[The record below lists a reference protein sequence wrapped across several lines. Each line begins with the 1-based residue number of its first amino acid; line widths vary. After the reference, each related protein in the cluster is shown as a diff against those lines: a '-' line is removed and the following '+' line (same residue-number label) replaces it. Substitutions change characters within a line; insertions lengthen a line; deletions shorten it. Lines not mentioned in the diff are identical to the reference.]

1 MVLKDDNLGLGAK
14 GLQHDLCTGL
24 DAFQGLLDSL
34 NGKAKGQ
41 ATTHEQIYQDTK
53 PAVYEGLGKKGIR
66 FVSGGFLK
74 GREQEERAWHP
85 VKTIV
90 PLSEEQLL
98 DAKLSDRPVQ
108 SGLACEHSAPQR
120 KNSRK
125 KDRPNSTES
134 ELDKPVTKSVEV
146 HSGNDSAL
154 DSALEAHRKRKA
166 DRKLRRRKEKEL
178 RRAAQSDVQDFL
190 PTMSSKAPARSPIMT
205 AAINPLDRQA
215 ELRLGGRHAI
225 RQKYIRHKKMAMMD
239 SKAMNEVSQ
248 TVKVPNMKYYEL
260 TTGVVN

>member
-53 PAVYEGLGKKGIR
+53 TAVYEGLGKKGIR

-134 ELDKPVTKSVEV
+134 GLDKPVTKSVEV

-154 DSALEAHRKRKA
+154 EAHRERKA

-178 RRAAQSDVQDFL
+178 RRAARSDVPDVL
-190 PTMSSKAPARSPIMT
+190 PTISSKAPARSSIMT
-205 AAINPLDRQA
+205 AATNPLDRQA

-248 TVKVPNMKYYEL
+248 TVKLPEMKCYEL

>member
-41 ATTHEQIYQDTK
+41 ATRHEQIYQETK

-74 GREQEERAWHP
+74 GREEEERAWHP
-85 VKTIV
+85 VKRIV
-90 PLSEEQLL
+90 PLSDEQLSE
-98 DAKLSDRPVQ
+98 AKLSDLPVQ
-108 SGLACEHSAPQR
+108 SRLECEHHAPPR
-120 KNSRK
+120 ENSRK
-125 KDRPNSTES
+125 KDRPNCTES
-134 ELDKPVTKSVEV
+134 ELDGPKLVGV
-146 HSGNDSAL
+146 HSGNDFAL

-166 DRKLRRRKEKEL
+166 VRKLRRRKEKEL
-178 RRAAQSDVQDFL
+178 KRAAQSDVPDVL
-190 PTMSSKAPARSPIMT
+190 PDMSSKEPARSPIMT
-205 AAINPLDRQA
+205 AATSGLDRQA

-248 TVKVPNMKYYEL
+248 TVKVPETKCHEL

>member
-34 NGKAKGQ
+34 NGKAKGK
-41 ATTHEQIYQDTK
+41 ATTHEQIYQGTK

-66 FVSGGFLK
+66 FVSGGFLR
-74 GREQEERAWHP
+74 GREQEERARDP
-85 VKTIV
+85 VERIV
-90 PLSEEQLL
+90 PLSEEQFLE
-98 DAKLSDRPVQ
+98 AKLNDRPVQ
-108 SGLACEHSAPQR
+108 SRLECEHNAPQCE
-120 KNSRK
+120 NARK

-134 ELDKPVTKSVEV
+134 GLDGPVTKADGA
-146 HSGNDSAL
+146 HSGDDSAL
-154 DSALEAHRKRKA
+154 DSALEAQRKRKA
-166 DRKLRRRKEKEL
+166 VRKLRRRKEKEI
-178 RRAAQSDVQDFL
+178 RRAAQSDLPDVL
-190 PTMSSKAPARSPIMT
+190 PTMSLEEPVRSPIMT
-205 AAINPLDRQA
+205 AATSHLDPHA
-215 ELRLGGRHAI
+215 GLRLGGRHAI

-248 TVKVPNMKYYEL
+248 TVKVPETKCYEL

>member
-1 MVLKDDNLGLGAK
+1 MKDDNLGLGAK

-41 ATTHEQIYQDTK
+41 ATTHEQIYQETK

-74 GREQEERAWHP
+74 GREQEERAWYP
-85 VKTIV
+85 VKRIV
-90 PLSEEQLL
+90 PLSDERLL
-98 DAKLSDRPVQ
+98 EAKLSDRPGQ
-108 SGLACEHSAPQR
+108 SWLECEPTAPQR
-120 KNSRK
+120 ENSPK
-125 KDRPNSTES
+125 KYRPISTES
-134 ELDKPVTKSVEV
+134 GLDGPVTKADGA

-154 DSALEAHRKRKA
+154 DSALEAQRKRKA
-166 DRKLRRRKEKEL
+166 VRKLRRKEKEI
-178 RRAAQSDVQDFL
+178 RRAAKSDVPDVL
-190 PTMSSKAPARSPIMT
+190 PTISVKKPARSPIMT
-205 AAINPLDRQA
+205 TATNHLDPQA
-215 ELRLGGRHAI
+215 GLRLGGRHAI

-248 TVKVPNMKYYEL
+248 TVKVPETKCSEL

>member
-34 NGKAKGQ
+34 NGKVRGQ
-41 ATTHEQIYQDTK
+41 ATTHEQIYQETK

-85 VKTIV
+85 VKRIA
-90 PLSEEQLL
+90 PLSDEQFLE
-98 DAKLSDRPVQ
+98 AKLCDRSVQ
-108 SGLACEHSAPQR
+108 SRLECEHNASQR
-120 KNSRK
+120 ENSRK
-125 KDRPNSTES
+125 KDRPHSTES
-134 ELDKPVTKSVEV
+134 GLDGPVTKADGA

-154 DSALEAHRKRKA
+154 DSALEARRERKA
-166 DRKLRRRKEKEL
+166 VRKLRRRKEKEI
-178 RRAAQSDVQDFL
+178 RRAAQSDVPDVL
-190 PTMSSKAPARSPIMT
+190 PTMSLKEPVRSPIMT
-205 AAINPLDRQA
+205 AATNHLDPLA
-215 ELRLGGRHAI
+215 GLRLGGRHAI

-248 TVKVPNMKYYEL
+248 TVKVLETKCSEL
-260 TTGVVN
+260 TIGVVN